1 MKLTLITDGKTQ
13 RYVIT
18 PKQAEILQGEDDLAA
33 YDVFRDVTG
42 KDINYFVCTE
52 RGEWKID

>member
-1 MKLTLITDGKTQ
+1 MELTLITDGRIQ

-33 YDVFRDVTG
+33 YDVFRGVTG
-42 KDINYFVCTE
+42 KDINYFICAE
-52 RGEWKID
+52 RGKWEID